1 VITKLLI
8 KSAQIVNEGIIKTF
22 DVLIDGERISKINH
36 SISVDKSKVKVIDA
50 KGLYLLPGLIDDQV
64 HFREPGFTQKG
75 TIYSESKAAVAGG
88 ITSFMDMPNTSPNA
102 VDLKTLEEKYKLAED
117 SSLAN
122 YSFFM
127 GINKNN
133 LDEALKIDNTMI
145 CGLSDDG
152 LYFDDEEGILANYPD
167 FLEKLFSRTDSLV
180 ALHCEDDTIIN
191 NNLIIYKEKYGDNIP
206 ISCHPLIRDEKACYE
221 ATKRVIQLAEKHNAR
236 FHALHISTAIETTL
250 FKKVNSLRDKRITG
264 EACAHHLWFSDK
276 DYEMLG
282 SKIKWN
288 PAIKSEDDKNGL
300 MNALLEDRLD
310 IIATDHAPHL
320 LSEKE
325 GNYLNSKSGAPLVQH
340 ALPIMLELYHQ
351 RKISLQKIV
360 EKTSHNVAEIYRIQS
375 RGYIREGYYADLVLV
390 DLNNSWKSINEN
402 TLYKCGWS
410 PFENYT
416 FKSKVMKTIVNGNI
430 VYDEGMLSE
439 QKNGKR
445 LIFEKNR

>member
-1 VITKLLI
+1 
-8 KSAQIVNEGIIKTF
+8 
-22 DVLIDGERISKINH
+22 
-36 SISVDKSKVKVIDA
+36 
-50 KGLYLLPGLIDDQV
+50 
-64 HFREPGFTQKG
+64 
-75 TIYSESKAAVAGG
+75 
-88 ITSFMDMPNTSPNA
+88 
-102 VDLKTLEEKYKLAED
+102 LKTIQLSRFKNSNSINFD
-117 SSLAN
+117 
-122 YSFFM
+122 YS
-127 GINKNN
+127 N
-133 LDEALKIDNTMI
+133 LFATF
-145 CGLSDDG
+145 G
-152 LYFDDEEGILANYPD
+152 
-167 FLEKLFSRTDSLV
+167 
-180 ALHCEDDTIIN
+180 
-191 NNLIIYKEKYGDNIP
+191 NNLIIYKEKYGDNILM
-206 ISCHPLIRDEKACYE
+206 SCHPFIRDEKACYE
-221 ATKRVIQLAEKHNAR
+221 ATKRVIELAEKHNTR

-250 FKKVNSLRDKRITG
+250 FKKVNSVRDKRITG
-264 EACAHHLWFSDK
+264 EACAYHLWFSDK

-375 RGYIREGYYADLVLV
+375 RGYIRQGYYADLVLV

-416 FKSKVMKTIVNGNI
+416 FKTKVMKTIVNGNI
-430 VYDEGMLSE
+430 VYDEGILKE